1 MTNRPFKTGE
11 SREQASLLPAR
22 VEDYVG
28 VDNPVRAIESFVC
41 ALDLGKLGFRHADR
55 DAEAMGQPP
64 YDPADLLKLY
74 LYGYINQVRS
84 SRRLEREAC
93 RNLELI
99 WLLKNLKPG
108 YRTIAN
114 FRKENWQALKAVN
127 RGFVLLV
134 RELGLVG
141 GAVVAIDGSF
151 FHGDASKASIFTRKR
166 LAEQVARLDLE
177 IDAYGKSLEDNDAAE
192 AKQPRNDDHG
202 DGGNGDGADIGA
214 KVAALMA
221 RRSRAQ
227 TDLDRLE
234 ASGETQL
241 SLTDP
246 DARLLVKGGQGVAG
260 YNVQAV
266 VDDKHKLIVAS
277 EVVNDSSD
285 VNQLHAM
292 AIAAKEALDA
302 EALQVLADEG
312 YYSSSELKACE
323 DDGIVA
329 YVPPSEGR
337 GRLKKQGRFS
347 LEDFNYDGTA
357 DAYRCPA
364 GALLRPMKGR
374 WQNTSGRAEIRYTS
388 RKAICGTCRLRTR
401 CLSPKGLQRTIRR
414 WEHEDVLDRHRARM
428 QGAGELMRRRSAIVE
443 HPFGT
448 LKCRAGY
455 RHFLVRG
462 FNKVR
467 GEWSL
472 MALCYNFTRVLNI
485 LGFEGFAACMEKLF
499 RALLRILRAASSRI
513 QPILEAFW
521 TNIPIWLPIRHF
533 GPSPV
538 V

>member
-1 MTNRPFKTGE
+1 MTNHTFKTGE
-11 SREQASLLPAR
+11 SREQACLLPPR
-22 VEDYVG
+22 IQDYVG
-28 VDNPVRAIESFVC
+28 PDNPVRAIESFVR
-41 ALDLGKLGFRHADR
+41 ALDLAKLGFRHADR
-55 DAEAMGQPP
+55 GMEVGQPP

-74 LYGYINQVRS
+74 LYGYINQIRS

-99 WLLKNLKPG
+99 WLLKNLRPG

-114 FRKENWQALKAVN
+114 FRKENWKALKAVN
-127 RGFVLLV
+127 RSFVLLV

-166 LAEQVARLDLE
+166 LAEQIAKLDQE
-177 IDAYGKSLEDNDAAE
+177 IEAYGRSLEDNDAAE
-192 AKQPRNDDHG
+192 AKEPRTDRPDG
-202 DGGNGDGADIGA
+202 DGGGGDGGDLGA
-214 KVAALMA
+214 KMSALMA

-227 TDLDRLE
+227 ADLDRLE

-246 DARLLVKGGQGVAG
+246 DARLLAKNGQALVG

-266 VDDKHKLIVAS
+266 IDDKHKLIVES

-285 VNQLHAM
+285 IGQLHAM
-292 AIAAKEALDA
+292 ATAAKDTLEA
-302 EALQVLADEG
+302 EALQVLADVG
-312 YYSSSELKACE
+312 YYSSTELKACE

-329 YVPPSEGR
+329 YVPPSEGT
-337 GRLKKQGRFS
+337 GRLEKQGRFS
-347 LEDFNYDGTA
+347 LKDFSYDGA
-357 DAYRCPA
+357 ANAYRCPA

-374 WQNTSGRAEIRYTS
+374 WQNTSGRLEIRYAS
-388 RKAICGTCRLRTR
+388 RKAICGTCPLRAR
-401 CLSPKGLQRTIRR
+401 CLTPKAPYRTISR
-414 WEHEDVLDRHRARM
+414 WEHEDVLERHRARM
-428 QGAGELMRRRSAIVE
+428 QGAGELMRRRSGIVE

-448 LKCRAGY
+448 IKCRAGY
-455 RHFLVRG
+455 RHFLVRS

-485 LGFEGFAACMEKLF
+485 LGFERFVACM
-499 RALLRILRAASSRI
+499 A
-513 QPILEAFW
+513 EAFSVRQYALAAVLHCIQLVPGPFW
-521 TNIPIWLPIRHF
+521 THHRVAARI
-533 GPSPV
+533 
-538 V
+538 